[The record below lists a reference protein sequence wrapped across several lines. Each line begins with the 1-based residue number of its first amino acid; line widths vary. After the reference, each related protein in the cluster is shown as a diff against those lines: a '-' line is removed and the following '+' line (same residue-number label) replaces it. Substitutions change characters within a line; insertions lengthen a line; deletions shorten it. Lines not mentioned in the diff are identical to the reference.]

1 MLPIRKHSKNSGF
14 TIIELLMVMTVL
26 GVLAG
31 LVLVNYPA
39 SQMRA
44 RDARRRSDI
53 KQYQTSLEIY
63 YNRNNVYPTYSGN
76 LAAPGFCTTL
86 GLTGC
91 PNDPKSGNY
100 QIRSSATQYS
110 IWAQLEQP
118 PSPTTYFIVCSNGR
132 TGTHTATGGPACP
145 LP

>member
-1 MLPIRKHSKNSGF
+1 
-14 TIIELLMVMTVL
+14 MVMTVL

-53 KQYQTSLEIY
+53 KQYQTSFEIY
-63 YNRNNVYPTYSGN
+63 YNRNNNYPTTGGTVN
-76 LAAPGFCTTL
+76 LVGLCGTL

-100 QIRSSATQYS
+100 QTNSDGTQFAM
-110 IWAQLEQP
+110 WAQLEQP
-118 PSPTTYFIVCSNGR
+118 ISPVTYFIVCSNGR
-132 TGTHTATGGPACP
+132 TGTHTAIGGPACP